1 MMWKYFVFFL
11 GILFFVD
18 SEEEYFV
25 EEVMKL
31 REDVE
36 EKGLLVIVVGDW
48 FNVLVMRKIKFYD
61 ENMRQWWMFDIGGV
75 NVLVINML
83 FLYWDMVFSD

>member
-61 ENMRQWWMFDIGGV
+61 ENMR
-75 NVLVINML
+75 
-83 FLYWDMVFSD
+83 